1 MSTGTHPVLT
11 IGHSAHPL
19 ETFVGLLQR
28 HEVNVL
34 ADVRSAPYSR
44 FHPQFNRETLA
55 QELERHGIRYFYLGR
70 ELGARS
76 DDPSCYENGR
86 VQYERLERSDLF
98 QEGIARV
105 IRGASAYRVALMC
118 AEKEPLECHRTLL
131 VARALVKRE
140 VAVKHILADGRL
152 EDHEKTLRRLLEKK
166 GSGGQMDL
174 PLEPQKSESE
184 RLEEAV
190 AEQEK
195 RIAYVDERLAAEAR
209 GEAP

>member
-44 FHPQFNRETLA
+44 FHPQFNREALA
-55 QELERHGIRYFYLGR
+55 QELEGHGIRYFYLGR

-86 VQYERLERSDLF
+86 VQY
-98 QEGIARV
+98 
-105 IRGASAYRVALMC
+105 
-118 AEKEPLECHRTLL
+118 
-131 VARALVKRE
+131 
-140 VAVKHILADGRL
+140 
-152 EDHEKTLRRLLEKK
+152 
-166 GSGGQMDL
+166 
-174 PLEPQKSESE
+174 
-184 RLEEAV
+184 
-190 AEQEK
+190 
-195 RIAYVDERLAAEAR
+195 
-209 GEAP
+209 